1 MNEFSNIQD
10 ECSLITSVEGVVFFF
25 FSFSFWS
32 VWGWQ
37 YCICTHLT
45 VCSNFSQEYEAL
57 VTFKVSHSWPGGV
70 RVKLKGLLLLL
81 HTLGSSAT
89 EALIKFSF
97 LCGVPFSLLPFTC
110 LWAGN
115 FKMQYVA
122 EWFPHIY
129 SSFDIYIYTHI
140 YIVFSFCS

>member
-1 MNEFSNIQD
+1 MFPYNLCRRGRFFF
-10 ECSLITSVEGVVFFF
+10 LFFF
-25 FSFSFWS
+25 FL
-32 VWGWQ
+32 
-37 YCICTHLT
+37 ICVRMTVLSCLT
-45 VCSNFSQEYEAL
+45 VCSNFSQEYEAI

-97 LCGVPFSLLPFTC
+97 LSGVPFSLLPFTC

-129 SSFDIYIYTHI
+129 SSFDIYT
-140 YIVFSFCS
+140 VFILFLMILLMSLKNFLLNI